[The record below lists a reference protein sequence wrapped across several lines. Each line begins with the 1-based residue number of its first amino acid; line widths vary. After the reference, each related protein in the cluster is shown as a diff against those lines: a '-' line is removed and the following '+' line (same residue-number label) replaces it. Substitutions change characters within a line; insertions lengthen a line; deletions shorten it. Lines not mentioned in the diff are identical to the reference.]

1 MCVPVCVVF
10 PLADFV
16 IDVHSGDGAEW
27 LAPFVGVYGGPLASE
42 YELALNVRYLVQYN
56 GAGPGVSMV
65 AGEFNSGCR
74 DAALFFAA
82 LSMRN

>member
-1 MCVPVCVVF
+1 MSHVSVLPVVF

-42 YELALNVRYLVQYN
+42 YGLALRVRDL
-56 GAGPGVSMV
+56 
-65 AGEFNSGCR
+65 
-74 DAALFFAA
+74 A
-82 LSMRN
+82 LSLLAIPLSAREGRGILFVCL